1 VSRQFKP
8 CTNILPPSQQRLWL
22 QLRAA
27 AFREVDLAA
36 LSAGVKITLI
46 DTANKVRIC
55 RMSNCYLA
63 ASRCPQRIASRGLNK
78 VAV

>member
-1 VSRQFKP
+1 MSRQFKP

-22 QLRAA
+22 ELRAA

-36 LSAGVKITLI
+36 LSSGVKITLI
-46 DTANKVRIC
+46 DTAS
-55 RMSNCYLA
+55 MSNCYLA
-63 ASRCPQRIASRGLNK
+63 TSRCLQRIASRSLTK